1 MSKHKLI
8 LDIGNTQTKIAV
20 FYIGEVANQY
30 VLSDKDLLNFIVVES
45 FEDVIISSVR
55 NESFTTEVAKCFDNP
70 LILSSQTPVPILN
83 KYKTPSTLGNDR
95 LANAVSAFTTFPNQ
109 NTLTIDVGTCIK
121 FDFINA
127 NNEYLGGSISPGLKM
142 RFNALHTLTDNLPLI
157 DDVEINQLIGTDT
170 TSSIQVGVCQGM
182 IGEITNMI
190 RQYEKKYDKLNIIL
204 TGGDLRWFLD
214 IEMSQKNS
222 IFADEFHTLKG
233 LNTILDY
240 NVQK

>member
-1 MSKHKLI
+1 MNLVV
-8 LDIGNTQTKIAV
+8 DIGNTFIKVAQFEQGNCRKIER
-20 FYIGEVANQY
+20 FKDQGLFLKY
-30 VLSDKDLLNFIVVES
+30 VSSISSAENVIV
-45 FEDVIISSVR
+45 SSVR
-55 NESFTTEVAKCFDNP
+55 DISFTNEVVNLFPDSLLLKTKTH
-70 LILSSQTPVPILN
+70 LPIIN
-83 KYKTPSTLGNDR
+83 AYKTPETLGNDR
-95 LANAVSAFTTFPNQ
+95 IANAVSAFTAFPNQ
-109 NTLTIDVGTCIK
+109 NTLTIDVGTCVK
-121 FDFINA
+121 FDFITS

-170 TSSIQVGVCQGM
+170 TTSIQVGVYQGM
-182 IGEITNMI
+182 IAEITNMI
-190 RQYEKKYDKLNIIL
+190 RQYEKKYDKLNIVL

>member
-1 MSKHKLI
+1 MNLVV
-8 LDIGNTQTKIAV
+8 DIGNTFIKVAQFEQGNCRKIER
-20 FYIGEVANQY
+20 FKDQRLFLKY
-30 VLSDKDLLNFIVVES
+30 VSSISSAENVIV
-45 FEDVIISSVR
+45 SSVR
-55 NESFTTEVAKCFDNP
+55 DISFTNEVVNLFPDSLLLTTKTH
-70 LILSSQTPVPILN
+70 LPIIN
-83 KYKTPSTLGNDR
+83 AYKTPETLGNDR
-95 LANAVSAFTTFPNQ
+95 IANAVSAFTAFPNQ
-109 NTLTIDVGTCIK
+109 NTLTIDVGTCVK
-121 FDFINA
+121 FDFITS

-170 TSSIQVGVCQGM
+170 TTSIQVGVYQGM
-182 IGEITNMI
+182 IAEITNMI
-190 RQYEKKYDKLNIIL
+190 RQYEKKYDKLNIVL

>member
-1 MSKHKLI
+1 MNLVV
-8 LDIGNTQTKIAV
+8 DIGNSFIKVAQFEQGNCRKIER
-20 FYIGEVANQY
+20 FKDQRLFLKY
-30 VLSDKDLLNFIVVES
+30 VSSISSAENVIV
-45 FEDVIISSVR
+45 SSVR
-55 NESFTTEVAKCFDNP
+55 DISFTNDVVNLFSDSLLLTTKTHLPIIN
-70 LILSSQTPVPILN
+70 SYRTPE
-83 KYKTPSTLGNDR
+83 TLGNDR
-95 LANAVSAFTTFPNQ
+95 IANAVSAFTAFPNQ
-109 NTLTIDVGTCIK
+109 NTLTIDVGTCVK
-121 FDFINA
+121 FDFITS

-170 TSSIQVGVCQGM
+170 TTSIQVGVYQGM
-182 IGEITNMI
+182 MAEITNMI
-190 RQYEKKYDKLNIIL
+190 RQYEKKYDKLNIVL

-240 NVQK
+240 NVQN

>member
-1 MSKHKLI
+1 MNLI
-8 LDIGNTQTKIAV
+8 VDIGNTLIK
-20 FYIGEVANQY
+20 VAQFELGNCRNIERFKDPSLFLKY
-30 VLSDKDLLNFIVVES
+30 VSSMSANN
-45 FEDVIISSVR
+45 VILSSVR
-55 NESFTTEVAKCFDNP
+55 EVSFTNDVLNLFSDSLLLTTKTH
-70 LILSSQTPVPILN
+70 LPITN
-83 KYKTPSTLGNDR
+83 TYKTPETLGNDR
-95 LANAVSAFTTFPNQ
+95 IANAVGAFTAFPNQ
-109 NTLTIDVGTCIK
+109 NTLTIDLGTCIK

>member
-1 MSKHKLI
+1 MFLK
-8 LDIGNTQTKIAV
+8 
-20 FYIGEVANQY
+20 Y
-30 VLSDKDLLNFIVVES
+30 VSSISSAENVIV
-45 FEDVIISSVR
+45 SSVR
-55 NESFTTEVAKCFDNP
+55 DISFTNEVVNLFPDSLLLTTKTH
-70 LILSSQTPVPILN
+70 LPIIN
-83 KYKTPSTLGNDR
+83 AYKTPETLGNDR
-95 LANAVSAFTTFPNQ
+95 IANAVSAFTAFPNQ
-109 NTLTIDVGTCIK
+109 NTLTIDLGTCIK

>member
-1 MSKHKLI
+1 MNLVV
-8 LDIGNTQTKIAV
+8 DIGNTFIKVAQ
-20 FYIGEVANQY
+20 FEQGNCRYIERFKDQRLFLKY
-30 VLSDKDLLNFIVVES
+30 VSSISSAENVIV
-45 FEDVIISSVR
+45 SSVR
-55 NESFTTEVAKCFDNP
+55 DISFTNEVVNLFPDSLLLTTKTH
-70 LILSSQTPVPILN
+70 LPIIN
-83 KYKTPSTLGNDR
+83 AYKTPETLGNDR
-95 LANAVSAFTTFPNQ
+95 IANAVSAFTAFPNQ
-109 NTLTIDVGTCIK
+109 NTLTIDVGTCVK
-121 FDFINA
+121 FDFITS

>member
-1 MSKHKLI
+1 MNLVV
-8 LDIGNTQTKIAV
+8 DIGNTFIK
-20 FYIGEVANQY
+20 VAQFEQGNCRNIERFKDQRLFLKY
-30 VLSDKDLLNFIVVES
+30 VSSISSAEN
-45 FEDVIISSVR
+45 VIISSVR
-55 NESFTTEVAKCFDNP
+55 DVSFTNEVVNLFPESLLLTTKAHLPITN
-70 LILSSQTPVPILN
+70 SYETPE
-83 KYKTPSTLGNDR
+83 TLGNDR

-109 NTLTIDVGTCIK
+109 NTLTIDVGTCVK

-170 TSSIQVGVCQGM
+170 TGSIQVGVYQG
-182 IGEITNMI
+182 IIAEITNMI
-190 RQYEKKYDKLNIIL
+190 SQYEKKYDKLNIIL
-204 TGGDLRWFLD
+204 TGGDLRRFLD

-233 LNTILDY
+233 LNTILNY

>member
-1 MSKHKLI
+1 MNLVV
-8 LDIGNTQTKIAV
+8 DIGNSFIKVAQFEQGNCRKIER
-20 FYIGEVANQY
+20 FKDQRLFLKY
-30 VLSDKDLLNFIVVES
+30 VSSISSAENVIV
-45 FEDVIISSVR
+45 SSVR
-55 NESFTTEVAKCFDNP
+55 DISFTNDVVNLFSDSLLLTTKTH
-70 LILSSQTPVPILN
+70 LPIIN
-83 KYKTPSTLGNDR
+83 SYKTPETLGNDR
-95 LANAVSAFTTFPNQ
+95 IANAVSAFTAFPNQ
-109 NTLTIDVGTCIK
+109 NTLTIDVGTCVK
-121 FDFINA
+121 FDFITS

-170 TSSIQVGVCQGM
+170 TTSIQIGVYQGM
-182 IGEITNMI
+182 MAEITNMI
-190 RQYEKKYDKLNIIL
+190 RQYEKKYDKLNIVL

-240 NVQK
+240 NVQN

>member
-1 MSKHKLI
+1 MKYVSSISANNVI
-8 LDIGNTQTKIAV
+8 L
-20 FYIGEVANQY
+20 
-30 VLSDKDLLNFIVVES
+30 
-45 FEDVIISSVR
+45 SSVR
-55 NESFTTEVAKCFDNP
+55 EVSFTNDVLNLFPDSLLLTTNTH
-70 LILSSQTPVPILN
+70 LPIIN
-83 KYKTPSTLGNDR
+83 SYKTPETLGNDR
-95 LANAVSAFTTFPNQ
+95 IANAVSAFTAFPNQ

-142 RFNALHTLTDNLPLI
+142 RFNSLHTLTDNLPLI